1 MVVSCFLGYL
11 FGTRVRCGD
20 LTGTW
25 VRVTHGE
32 GYGPSRYVWSPPI
45 GWGVGGGWYRGGS
58 GSGTVVGDEVAVFG
72 LGLATITIYLS
83 CLHWLVGR

>member
-1 MVVSCFLGYL
+1 MRVVSCFLGYL

-45 GWGVGGGWYRGGS
+45 GWGVGGGEW
-58 GSGTVVGDEVAVFG
+58 VVGGIVVVVAVVPWWVMRWQY
-72 LGLATITIYLS
+72 LG
-83 CLHWLVGR
+83 